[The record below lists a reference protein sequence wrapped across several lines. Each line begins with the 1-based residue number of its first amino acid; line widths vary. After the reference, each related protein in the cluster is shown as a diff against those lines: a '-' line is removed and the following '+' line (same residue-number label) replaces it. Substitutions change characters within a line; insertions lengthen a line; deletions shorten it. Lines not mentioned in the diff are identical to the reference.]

1 MELAESITGYAP
13 LPKPDRFERDN
24 QNKIGPEWH
33 VPQSRRRNGWDP
45 RLVRVVEGESGVFVE
60 GGAYMWGGDMEAM
73 TTTEARSLAMALL
86 AAADWSDGQDVL
98 GQRRAR
104 QAGTP

>member
-1 MELAESITGYAP
+1 
-13 LPKPDRFERDN
+13 
-24 QNKIGPEWH
+24 
-33 VPQSRRRNGWDP
+33 
-45 RLVRVVEGESGVFVE
+45 
-60 GGAYMWGGDMEAM
+60 MWGGDMEAM

-104 QAGTP
+104 QEGTP